1 MHKISNRVIAF
12 VLSFILIINSFYALN
27 VVAVADEST
36 PVMQT
41 STQKIERFKASL
53 VSGAV
58 NEGTEENPN
67 YVWTPSVSDKGH
79 SVKYQMNY
87 DLSGEGTLPVN
98 SVQITIPRHIFK
110 DRNNRYA
117 DKFDIAVPLY
127 TENITNNDVEFVY
140 KPLNDTELL
149 IYNRVELSAAQLGSI
164 QISYITTKSTYEYV
178 DGTVF
183 DEFYAN
189 LNITKNANENLN
201 TCAKAPRVK
210 INTSADFKALSHYA
224 INQIEMSWKNDWGS
238 YANLGVDVA
247 DYYYYYV
254 WDCDIYFNKNV
265 TQYFDLTF
273 NDVTSG
279 EFGDARV
286 LGYKV
291 EGQRY
296 FKTGNSI
303 TKYKADDDSVH
314 VYVLTSIKRLTYK
327 DKTSYKLNNKLSVTL
342 HPYDGIDSDSVKLG
356 SAEYTYVKSTAVRPG
371 GSFDYRLNDGYNTSS
386 STVNFQLDE
395 FKNGILNSLDEGLT
409 FNSKLIGYPFPWTVD
424 PNYTLDDFEAY
435 GKVPVTYVSQ
445 NENFYFNTNITEQD
459 IKSGVA
465 DSYRKLTADDFKIKS
480 INFDLLCKDKRF
492 DDNVG
497 LFVDKSVNFND
508 SNTVK
513 VYAKFEDSNNDFVL
527 VGTYNPRNNTYS
539 IKKYNYVSSF
549 YNNNIVFNENV
560 NCIGYKFVTSN
571 AFFNTELYVNPS
583 IELKNSDYILNS
595 VKAKYNAGER
605 RSYITSYGN
614 GLVYAGSE
622 GQNLL
627 VTVFDYDTNFLTGYV
642 KEHSLSKTVKT
653 VSNKKI
659 DKYVSV
665 GWKVDFSEYYKG
677 QSGNVYINQHGGEF
691 YDIFP
696 EGATL
701 DISSLKVYVDNEM
714 VTEADYTYSID
725 ENFNNSNKIMLAI
738 KINKEAKNGYTV
750 YYNTIHSWESINDFG
765 SKVLNSVMYKSCNET
780 FSTGTKLNQGGIY
793 YADLFENLSYDDIS
807 IEDRDK
813 RLFAFSEHSYII
825 DVPIAVSAGL
835 KKSVKAGDSL
845 IYDSSQTVRGEIPYT
860 YNIRYATDSETRAK
874 NIVIFDN
881 LENYIANHKRGVLCS
896 IDVSELKN
904 LGANPKIYCSEQDI
918 DFSVEANRNLN
929 INNWRS
935 YERSNLS
942 RVKSIAIDV
951 SKDSKGNDFVLD
963 YNKAIHIYV
972 KMCVNELSNN
982 VEDNKIYNGVHAV
995 SDFLI
1000 ENNISNRYVQWGYT
1014 VLDYRSAAQF
1024 SIKKV
1029 DETDSSKVLSNVRFI
1044 LTGVSDYSGDVYKL
1058 KTTNNNGIID
1068 FGMLEKG
1075 NYSLYEYD
1083 YANTDYFVNS
1093 LVFDIVVDANNNI
1106 KVNGSSINLP
1116 YVVSDTKRI
1125 HNDIV
1130 FNKRDLV
1137 NKGIALENVKFV
1149 LTGTSDYSTKVFE
1162 YSSSNSNG
1170 IVKFENIEKGTYIIK
1185 EVKTKTGYALNTT
1198 EYKVTIDDN
1207 AQVNIMKDGNNLNID
1222 NNGFL
1227 TIYNEPQHRLVIHKV
1242 GTVQNAGGDVDN
1254 VAGAKLNLLGGTI
1267 DGDSVD
1273 MTVTTDSNGLAIF
1286 NGLRSGTYNLAEVE
1300 APEGYTVN
1308 SNIYTVNIEPEGITI
1323 DGLEQ
1328 DAQGNY
1334 LLVDKEAGTLEIHK
1348 KWVDISTDNR
1358 EEPVI
1363 HVATSM
1369 PSWSVQFDK
1378 SKLKREIYASS
1389 SGDVAWTGI
1398 TGFEYTSLSDRD
1410 NQILAD
1416 LRMLVRTS
1424 PPNVYTV
1431 DGYTLYRVDDGA
1443 TQYVLYAYVDS
1454 DRKLYWWT
1462 NARDVY
1468 MCSDCSH
1475 LFDGTGIESFDIKY
1489 KNINNKSG
1497 ACIKFSRTLDLSYM
1511 FANSKLKT
1519 MCSYLDADNVITAKG
1534 MFAGCKDLTFT
1545 GTTAIEC
1552 QRWIK
1557 EDNNYWRRGTTTLY
1571 CYKFSLGH
1579 SNNLE
1584 DISSMFEGTELE
1596 DGSESLDLNELNVS
1610 AVQNMSRM
1618 FKNSNVRPA
1627 FKSWENTVVNDMTE
1641 MFYNNIYIKAVE
1653 LPHVISSVDYIT
1665 KMFYGCQNLEFVDIS
1680 GLETSNVQDMSYLF
1694 YRCHHLTSLNLS
1706 TLSTDSATTMKSMF
1720 QDCWRMGTL
1729 NLSGF
1734 TNTSN
1739 VTDMSYMFDH
1749 CGYTPRLS
1757 ENYSDSPADKGYGLI
1772 EGRPQDMYFKGSF
1785 NIIGINNFDTSSVT
1799 TMKSMFASAG
1809 PVLATNIYNEKTG
1822 DIDYEFDSNYASD
1835 KSELV
1840 VLYAPYYIK
1849 YYNKIMDT
1857 RQMSVVDTGLD
1868 EETYTRG
1875 TGPNS
1880 WTIENG
1886 IGVDAYMELIPIEE
1900 CTKNFYW
1907 SMDLS
1912 GWNTSNVTDME
1923 MMFYR
1928 AQFLRDLN
1936 ISNFDTTRVTKMC
1949 FVPEPDG
1956 GSIDRS
1962 LYTKGMFEDCFSL
1975 RSLDL
1980 SGFNTLSITNASL
1993 SRMFKDCMALTSIS
2007 FGSNFFTSNITYAGD
2022 MFINCKNLLS
2032 IDASH
2037 FDFSNIFNMNGLC
2050 AYCFKLQNFDLG
2062 TGYSIENCSYARC
2075 LFLNCYDLVTL
2086 DLMGDFDTSANAGDY
2101 ATPKMDYA
2109 FYNCESIVSLDF
2121 GDNFYYNGNGYKMF
2135 YNCKDLIY
2143 LYLGDCYTPNSIKEM
2158 FSGCESLRELTWYTS
2173 FTGTYYNNSSA
2184 VFRGYSDVTGLF
2196 KNCKSLY
2203 YLDISELPLNEPTST
2218 KEMFYNCSSLD
2229 TLIWNEPD
2237 TSSVEDMSYMFYN
2250 CSAEI
2255 TFDLNTSN
2263 VTDMTSMFDKYGYTG
2278 ELYVDNFD
2286 TSSVKNMS
2294 YMFRGCKAEV
2304 KGLDNFDTS
2313 AVTDFSFMFSEFEND
2328 LQLAL
2333 NTSSGNIKRMFYK
2346 FKGENLEVDNLSA
2359 AYVTDISYL
2368 FAESSVKNLTV
2379 GIIGSNNVRN
2389 MSYLF
2394 SNCKHMESLT
2404 ITSIDTTKVTNMTAM
2419 FSSCKKITELDL
2431 TKFNTARVTNLT
2443 NMFVNSNLLETIK
2456 ISSLWDVTRATRSAS
2471 MFDNCTSIRGSNGT
2485 TYNSSYT
2492 DKTYARADTAGNP
2505 GYMTLIVSTGS
2516 GASAVTIKTTS
2527 SSANGESYC
2536 TATDEHEFR
2545 VDGPDDQTYIF
2556 NGLKQNQVY
2565 YVWEEPMEHYNTD
2578 HDYDNPLILYN
2589 ESGTITNT
2597 EDIKTYNIIL
2607 QKELYNREG
2616 DYSGLI
2622 EEDYRKTFKIKVNI
2636 GKGVRKSTSM
2646 DGPAGELLNIESGT
2660 YYVDHI
2666 LRDNTVITQKIN
2678 FENGEYTFPFKI
2690 GEKYI
2695 IKNVPESRYFSV
2707 QELLSDK
2714 DEDRYSVSYKNGT
2727 ENINT
2732 VIPTSTYKERNVAYA
2747 QTSNNGSDVDITIIN
2762 TKKYAYAYNSSVD
2775 VKIKKEVIGNVIDA
2789 SEEFKFGMY
2798 LTDLIP
2804 YKEYRLISDIVGKE
2818 DKVITADEKGVAF
2831 VDFSMV
2837 KDETVSINLLVGSK
2851 YRIVE
2856 EGGNYRAYYNIV
2868 DANNGNNIKSTSGA
2882 VWVNNKSLVTDEEI
2896 VDNNEEVTVTYTN
2909 YKYVTQNIHIKKE
2922 TTSSSE
2928 NNQDKFSFNINL
2940 YGLDIDSSIDSNVGS
2955 FRADGDGNLDID
2967 IIMNSKDEII
2977 LYNIPVGVQY
2987 KIKERESAYKASYT
3001 VMHGENV
3008 VESNSNNTVY
3018 TPLETTLRTVE
3029 AYKDV
3034 IVNFVNSREGC
3045 DVTITKNV
3053 DMTYG
3058 LLTKP
3063 EYYEK
3068 EFSYHIILSNLT
3080 GTLHD
3085 LETEFTYLDTTGG
3098 EDIKPLNEL
3107 IGEPEDSVM
3116 SEVEFDITLKN
3127 KGVFKI
3133 RYLPVGANISIT
3145 EQADNFYV
3153 ISCSVSANDGAIL
3166 QASDVQNID
3175 YEMPLTVSETIDS
3188 TDSDIYFDFL
3198 NTYKFNPYILPA
3210 AGMNN
3215 YWYVLYGV
3223 AFVMLIT
3230 SLAYSYTSYKRR
3242 KDNI

>member
-1 MHKISNRVIAF
+1 
-12 VLSFILIINSFYALN
+12 
-27 VVAVADEST
+27 
-36 PVMQT
+36 
-41 STQKIERFKASL
+41 
-53 VSGAV
+53 
-58 NEGTEENPN
+58 
-67 YVWTPSVSDKGH
+67 
-79 SVKYQMNY
+79 
-87 DLSGEGTLPVN
+87 
-98 SVQITIPRHIFK
+98 
-110 DRNNRYA
+110 
-117 DKFDIAVPLY
+117 
-127 TENITNNDVEFVY
+127 
-140 KPLNDTELL
+140 
-149 IYNRVELSAAQLGSI
+149 
-164 QISYITTKSTYEYV
+164 
-178 DGTVF
+178 
-183 DEFYAN
+183 
-189 LNITKNANENLN
+189 
-201 TCAKAPRVK
+201 
-210 INTSADFKALSHYA
+210 
-224 INQIEMSWKNDWGS
+224 
-238 YANLGVDVA
+238 
-247 DYYYYYV
+247 
-254 WDCDIYFNKNV
+254 
-265 TQYFDLTF
+265 
-273 NDVTSG
+273 
-279 EFGDARV
+279 
-286 LGYKV
+286 
-291 EGQRY
+291 
-296 FKTGNSI
+296 
-303 TKYKADDDSVH
+303 
-314 VYVLTSIKRLTYK
+314 
-327 DKTSYKLNNKLSVTL
+327 
-342 HPYDGIDSDSVKLG
+342 
-356 SAEYTYVKSTAVRPG
+356 
-371 GSFDYRLNDGYNTSS
+371 
-386 STVNFQLDE
+386 
-395 FKNGILNSLDEGLT
+395 
-409 FNSKLIGYPFPWTVD
+409 
-424 PNYTLDDFEAY
+424 
-435 GKVPVTYVSQ
+435 
-445 NENFYFNTNITEQD
+445 
-459 IKSGVA
+459 
-465 DSYRKLTADDFKIKS
+465 
-480 INFDLLCKDKRF
+480 
-492 DDNVG
+492 
-497 LFVDKSVNFND
+497 
-508 SNTVK
+508 
-513 VYAKFEDSNNDFVL
+513 
-527 VGTYNPRNNTYS
+527 
-539 IKKYNYVSSF
+539 
-549 YNNNIVFNENV
+549 
-560 NCIGYKFVTSN
+560 
-571 AFFNTELYVNPS
+571 
-583 IELKNSDYILNS
+583 
-595 VKAKYNAGER
+595 
-605 RSYITSYGN
+605 
-614 GLVYAGSE
+614 
-622 GQNLL
+622 
-627 VTVFDYDTNFLTGYV
+627 
-642 KEHSLSKTVKT
+642 
-653 VSNKKI
+653 
-659 DKYVSV
+659 
-665 GWKVDFSEYYKG
+665 
-677 QSGNVYINQHGGEF
+677 VYIDQQGGEF

-701 DISSLKVYVDNEM
+701 DISSLKVYVDNKM
-714 VTEADYTYSID
+714 VNEADYTYSID

-750 YYNTIHSWESINDFG
+750 YYNTIHSWENINDFG
-765 SKVLNSVMYKSCNET
+765 DKALNSVMYKSCNET
-780 FSTGTKLNQGGIY
+780 FSTGKKLNQGDIY
-793 YADLFENLSYDDIS
+793 YSDLFENLSYDDVS
-807 IEDRDK
+807 SEDRDK

-845 IYDSSQTVRGEIPYT
+845 VYSSSETIRGKVPYT

-881 LENYIANHKRGVLCS
+881 LDNYVENHTRGVLTS
-896 IDVSELKN
+896 IDVSELKK

-918 DFSVEANRNLN
+918 DFSIEANRSLSN
-929 INNWRS
+929 NNWSS
-935 YERSNLS
+935 YENSNLS
-942 RVKSIAIDV
+942 KVKSIAIDV

-963 YNKAIHIYV
+963 YNKAIHIYI
-972 KMCVNELSNN
+972 KMYVNELSED
-982 VEDNKIYNGVHAV
+982 VEKNKIYNGVHSV

-1000 ENNISNRYVQWGYT
+1000 ENNVSNRYVQWGYT
-1014 VLDYRSAAQF
+1014 VLDCRSAAQF

-1029 DETDSSKVLSNVRFI
+1029 DEADSSKALSNVRFI

-1083 YANTDYFVNS
+1083 YANPDYFVNS

-1106 KVNGSSINLP
+1106 KVNGNSINLP
-1116 YVVSDTKRI
+1116 YVIGDTRRI
-1125 HNDIV
+1125 HNDIQ

-1137 NKGIALENVKFV
+1137 NKSVALENVKFV

-1162 YSSSNSNG
+1162 YASSDSDG
-1170 IVKFENIEKGTYIIK
+1170 IVKFENIEKGTYALK
-1185 EVKTKTGYALNTT
+1185 EVKTKTGYVINTA

-1222 NNGFL
+1222 SNGLL
-1227 TIYNEPQHRLVIHKV
+1227 TVYNEPQHRLVIHKV
-1242 GTVQNAGGDVDN
+1242 GTIQNAGGDVDD
-1254 VAGAKLNLLGGTI
+1254 VAGAKINLLGGTV

-1273 MTVTTDSNGLAIF
+1273 ITLTTDSNGLAIF
-1286 NGLRSGTYNLAEVE
+1286 NGLHSGSYNLVEVE

-1308 SNIYTVNIEPEGITI
+1308 SNIYTVTIKPEGITV

-1348 KWVDISTDNR
+1348 KWIDSSTNNR

-1363 HVATSM
+1363 HVTTSM

-1378 SKLKREIYASS
+1378 SKLKRETYATA
-1389 SGDVAWTGI
+1389 SGNVSWTDI

-1416 LRMLVRTS
+1416 LRMLVRTN

-1431 DGYTLYRVDDGA
+1431 DDYTLYRVDDGA
-1443 TQYVLYAYVDS
+1443 TQFVLYAYVGS
-1454 DRKLYWWT
+1454 DKKLYWWT

-1475 LFDGTGIESFDIKY
+1475 LFDGTKIESFDIQY
-1489 KNINNKSG
+1489 TNVNNKSG
-1497 ACIKFSRTLDLSYM
+1497 ANIKFNKTLDLSYM
-1511 FANSKLKT
+1511 FANSELKT
-1519 MCSYLDADNVITAKG
+1519 MCSYLAADNVITAKG
-1534 MFAGCKDLTFT
+1534 MFAGCQDLAFT
-1545 GTTAIEC
+1545 DTTAIEC
-1552 QRWIK
+1552 QRWKQK
-1557 EDNNYWRRGTTTLY
+1557 EDDWVREDVTLY
-1571 CYKFSLGH
+1571 SYKFSLGD
-1579 SNNLE
+1579 SSNLE
-1584 DISSMFEGTELE
+1584 DISSMFEGTELKYGPRGFE
-1596 DGSESLDLNELNVS
+1596 CEALDLNELNVS

-1618 FKNSNVRPA
+1618 FKDSNVKPA

-1641 MFYNNIYIKAVE
+1641 MFYNNTTIEVVE
-1653 LPHVISSVDYIT
+1653 LPHVVSSIDYMA
-1665 KMFYGCQNLEFVDIS
+1665 KMFYSCQALKFVDIS

-1694 YRCHHLTSLNLS
+1694 YLCHRLTSLNLS

-1720 QDCWRMGTL
+1720 QDCHRMGTL

-1757 ENYSDSPADKGYGLI
+1757 ENYSDSPTDKGYGLI

-1799 TMKSMFASAG
+1799 TMNHMFATAG
-1809 PVLATNIYNEKTG
+1809 PVLGVSLSVTIHNSEDTG
-1822 DIDYEFDSNYASD
+1822 KPHQFTFDSNYAEGE
-1835 KSELV
+1835 ELV
-1840 VLYAPYYIK
+1840 ELYAPYYIR
-1849 YYNKIMDT
+1849 YYDGVMDT
-1857 RQMSVVDTGLD
+1857 KQMSIIATGLD
-1868 EETYTRG
+1868 EETYMVQ
-1875 TGPNS
+1875 TGAN
-1880 WTIENG
+1880 IAHVENG
-1886 IGVDAYMELIPIEE
+1886 IGVDEYMELVPIEK
-1900 CTKNFYW
+1900 CTNSFYW

-1923 MMFYR
+1923 MMFYN

-1956 GSIDRS
+1956 VFTDFSP
-1962 LYTKGMFEDCFSL
+1962 YTKGMFEDCFSL

-1993 SRMFKDCMALTSIS
+1993 SRIFKDCMELTSIS

-2037 FDFSNIFNMNGLC
+2037 FDFSNIKNMNGLC

-2062 TGYSIENCSYARC
+2062 TGYSIENCNYARC

-2101 ATPKMDYA
+2101 ATPNMDYA

-2121 GDNFYYNGNGYKMF
+2121 GDNFYYKGNGDKMF

-2143 LYLGDCYTPNSIKEM
+2143 LYLGDCCTPNSIKEM

-2173 FTGTYYNNSSA
+2173 FNGTYYNNNNSSE
-2184 VFRGYSDVTGLF
+2184 FKGYSDVEGLF
-2196 KNCKSLY
+2196 KNCRSLY
-2203 YLDISELPLNEPTST
+2203 YLDISELPLDEPTST

-2229 TLIWNEPD
+2229 TLMWNGPD
-2237 TSSVEDMSYMFYN
+2237 TSSVKDMSYMFCN

-2255 TFDLNTSN
+2255 TFDLDTSS

-2278 ELYVDNFD
+2278 ELHVDNFD
-2286 TSSVKNMS
+2286 TSSVENMS

-2304 KGLDNFDTS
+2304 IGLDNFDTS
-2313 AVTDFSFMFSEFEND
+2313 AVTDFSFMFSEYEND
-2328 LQLAL
+2328 LQLDM
-2333 NTSSGNIKRMFYK
+2333 NTSGGNIKRMFYK
-2346 FKGENLEVDNLSA
+2346 FKGETLEVDNLSA
-2359 AYVTDISYL
+2359 ANVTDISYL

-2431 TKFNTARVTNLT
+2431 TKFNTARVTNMT

-2492 DKTYARADTAGNP
+2492 DKTYARADTAANP
-2505 GYMTLIVSTGS
+2505 GYMTLVMSTGS

-2527 SSANGESYC
+2527 SSASGESYC
-2536 TATDEHEFR
+2536 TATDAHEFH
-2545 VDGPDDQTYIF
+2545 VDGPDDQTYVF
-2556 NGLKQNQVY
+2556 DGLKQNQVY

-2578 HDYDNPLILYN
+2578 HGYDNPLILYN

-2597 EDIKTYNIIL
+2597 EDIKTYDITL
-2607 QKELYNREG
+2607 QKELYNKAG

-2622 EEDYRKTFKIKVNI
+2622 EEDYRKTFEVKVTF
-2636 GKGVRKSTSM
+2636 GTGVKKETTEL
-2646 DGPAGELLNIESGT
+2646 GPAGLLLSPVSGT

-2666 LRDNTVITQKIN
+2666 LRDNTVITQKIS
-2678 FENGEYTFPFKI
+2678 FVGGSYTFSLKI

-2707 QELLSDK
+2707 QEILSGTDK
-2714 DEDRYSVSYKNGT
+2714 NKYSVNFERDGT
-2727 ENINT
+2727 QISK
-2732 VIPTSTYKERNVAYA
+2732 VIATNAYPDTNVSYA
-2747 QTSNNGSDVDITIIN
+2747 QTSKNGNDVDITIIN
-2762 TKKYAYAYNSSVD
+2762 TKKYAYDYNSSVD

-2804 YKEYRLISDIVGKE
+2804 YQEYRLVSDIVGKA
-2818 DKVITADEKGVAF
+2818 DVVITADDKGVAF
-2831 VDFSMV
+2831 IDFSMV

-2856 EGGNYRAYYNIV
+2856 EGGDYRSYYNIV

-2882 VWVNNKSLVTDEEI
+2882 VWTNNKSLVTDEEI
-2896 VDNNEEVTVTYTN
+2896 VDSNEEVTITYTN
-2909 YKYVTQNIHIKKE
+2909 YKYVTQNISIRKE
-2922 TTSSSE
+2922 TTLSSE
-2928 NNQDKFSFNINL
+2928 NNQDKFSFNVNL
-2940 YGLDIDSSIDSNVGS
+2940 YGLDADSSIDSNVGS
-2955 FRADGDGNLDID
+2955 FRVDGDGNLDID
-2967 IIMNSKDEII
+2967 IIMNSQDEII
-2977 LYNIPVGVQY
+2977 LYNIPVGVEY
-2987 KIKERESAYKASYT
+2987 KVKERESAYKASYT
-3001 VMHGENV
+3001 VMHGDSV
-3008 VESNSNNTVY
+3008 VESNSNNTTY
-3018 TPLETTLRTVE
+3018 TPLETTLRTIE

-3034 IVNFVNSREGC
+3034 VVTFVNSREGC

-3068 EFSYHIILSNLT
+3068 EFSYHIVLSNLT

-3085 LETEFTYLDTTGG
+3085 LETEFAYLNTTGG

-3153 ISCSVSANDGAIL
+3153 ISCSVSANDGAVL

-3198 NTYKFNPYILPA
+3198 NTYKFNSYILPA

-3223 AFVMLIT
+3223 AFIMLILT
-3230 SLAYSYTSYKRR
+3230 LAYTYSSYKRR
-3242 KDNI
+3242 QEI